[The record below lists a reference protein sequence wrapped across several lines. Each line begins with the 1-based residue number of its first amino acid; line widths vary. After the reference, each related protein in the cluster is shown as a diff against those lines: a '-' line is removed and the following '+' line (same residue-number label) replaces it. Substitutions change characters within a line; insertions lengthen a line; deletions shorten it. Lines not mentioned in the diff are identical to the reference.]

1 MVVILRLET
10 MEIRKFVLLL
20 AVLAGFCSLDAQ
32 AQTDKKVTGHE
43 TIGQRID
50 TLAKKVG
57 SEVKNAEKVG
67 EEKFHADAEKL
78 DAGAKKVGDEVKNAE
93 KVGKERICAD
103 AKKVNCKVKHAEKA
117 GKAKLK
123 SDVKKV
129 KRGVAKTEQKV
140 KRAYLKEK
148 AKIKAW
154 EKQGKQRSN

>member
-1 MVVILRLET
+1 

-20 AVLAGFCSLDAQ
+20 AVLTGFCSLDAQ

-78 DAGAKKVGDEVKNAE
+78 DAGAKKEFALMQRKS
-93 KVGKERICAD
+93 I
-103 AKKVNCKVKHAEKA
+103 AK
-117 GKAKLK
+117 
-123 SDVKKV
+123 
-129 KRGVAKTEQKV
+129 
-140 KRAYLKEK
+140 
-148 AKIKAW
+148 
-154 EKQGKQRSN
+154 